1 MEDPDGFTQFP
12 GMLIPHL
19 VRTFGVV
26 TSLWMLFFEVWDG
39 EAFQLTD
46 AWDTQEPV
54 RLANEAIATVLGTL

>member
-1 MEDPDGFTQFP
+1 
-12 GMLIPHL
+12 MLIPHL

-39 EAFQLTD
+39 EAFHLTD